1 MSPGTRFR
9 TRARRSAPPP
19 GLLLFLF
26 ILLVVLVVAT
36 LPAAAVAQPLAPAV
50 PPPGAGLDLMEA
62 VGLALG
68 EDPNLTVAEARLQAA
83 RGSLLAAAGDFD
95 PLLSSGVVRD
105 EDRSPL
111 AGDRHRQTRLLS
123 SDVGFDWLLR
133 SGLSVE
139 PRVSLTRSEEPT
151 AGAGAAN
158 LGALEITFRQPLL
171 RGRGRDAVAAG
182 EQAAERQVAASSFD
196 LRQTTAVR
204 VLTVASQYWLT
215 RAALLNLEILRES
228 EASSR
233 ELLETTRRLIEADVT
248 PAAELVQ
255 LEANLAAKESSR
267 IAGER
272 QLFESRQSLG
282 REIGIAAERIA
293 ALPLPDTPFPD
304 LAPAA
309 VPPPAAT
316 AALVAEAL
324 ARRDDLA
331 AAQERRAALE
341 VLQRAAVDA
350 LQPRLDLVVTP
361 SYTGRVDGTDAASY
375 FSALSRHVPGLSSN
389 VGLRIT
395 WPTANRTARG
405 QLEQRTA
412 ARRESEAFI
421 EILVNAVGADV
432 PTAFDAV
439 ARDAQQVAKAAE
451 AVLLFER
458 AVVNEEKKLRAGSST
473 LLDVISQRDRLTAA
487 RQNEVSA
494 RLALALALLELR
506 FQTGTLLG
514 PGADPEGA
522 VSGASG
528 ASGAGGAGGASVTAE
543 SLTTVPAVTAGA
555 DARLP
560 EGSGP

>member
-196 LRQTTAVR
+196 LRQTTAER
-204 VLTVASQYWLT
+204 VLTVACQYWLT

-267 IAGER
+267 IGGER

-293 ALPLPDTPFPD
+293 ALPLPDDPLPGPGARGGAAARGHRCAGRRGPGAARRPRRRAGAPRRPRGAAARRRRRPA
-304 LAPAA
+304 APARPGGDA
-309 VPPPAAT
+309 VLHRAGRRHRCRQLLLPA
-316 AALVAEAL
+316 LPQ
-324 ARRDDLA
+324 RPG
-331 AAQERRAALE
+331 RRA
-341 VLQRAAVDA
+341 
-350 LQPRLDLVVTP
+350 PT
-361 SYTGRVDGTDAASY
+361 
-375 FSALSRHVPGLSSN
+375 SACG
-389 VGLRIT
+389 IT

-421 EILVNAVGADV
+421 ELLVNAVGADV
-432 PTAFDAV
+432 PTALDAV

-451 AVLLFER
+451 AVRLFER

-487 RQNEVSA
+487 RPG
-494 RLALALALLELR
+494 R
-506 FQTGTLLG
+506 GLG
-514 PGADPEGA
+514 PSSP
-522 VSGASG
+522 SPSPCSSCASRPAPCWG
-528 ASGAGGAGGASVTAE
+528 RARTGGRGI
-543 SLTTVPAVTAGA
+543 
-555 DARLP
+555 
-560 EGSGP
+560 